1 MSIAGNLGESYPND
15 IIVLFD
21 SVHLHSLG
29 VHIPISFVNR
39 NRIKISSKTKPLFTF
54 LVRNDY
60 SNNPNKLKHIKYQEL
75 RYFLSPNAYCE
86 IIRYRNLFKFDCR
99 NFN

>member
-39 NRIKISSKTKPLFTF
+39 NRIKISSKTKA
-54 LVRNDY
+54 VVY
-60 SNNPNKLKHIKYQEL
+60 I
-75 RYFLSPNAYCE
+75 LSQ
-86 IIRYRNLFKFDCR
+86 K
-99 NFN
+99 

>member
-39 NRIKISSKTKPLFTF
+39 NRIKTSSKTKA
-54 LVRNDY
+54 VVY
-60 SNNPNKLKHIKYQEL
+60 I
-75 RYFLSPNAYCE
+75 LSQ
-86 IIRYRNLFKFDCR
+86 K
-99 NFN
+99 